1 MFWLLLIVACLVW
14 VMNSKLENRKIVE
27 LSRKLPGDLPSW
39 PILGHAYLLRGSDE
53 DQMKVFQKSGRLT
66 INRGGLASYWVANRL
81 YIMVAD
87 PVAAEVILKKCL
99 DKDYVMKFLQ
109 FLVGNGSI
117 YAPVS
122 IWRPRRKLIAPTF
135 SMKNLNRFVEVFARQ
150 SAVMVD
156 QIGSSAG
163 RGTFSVWKFLTTY
176 TFDAVCET
184 TLGVQMRAQLSPNQ
198 AFLDALEEITQLVA
212 TRMVQPWLYAD
223 CVYSLLP
230 QYRRAEKCRSL
241 MYEFVEQVIKTKR
254 MEMEQRAKTNS
265 QQDPEVFSPQSFLE
279 MLLESSQLTDHELAE
294 EAMVISVAGTDT
306 SAVAASF
313 TVLMLSRHPEVQDRV
328 YEELCEVLGDSNR
341 DMTAEDLPRLKY
353 LEAVIRET
361 LRLYPPVPIIVRSV
375 EQDTDL
381 PSGLTLVKG
390 VGIVINIWATHRN
403 PRYWGSDADVFR
415 PERFLEPL
423 KHPAQFMPF
432 SYGLRNCL
440 GYQYAMMSIKTVL
453 ASLFRKYRALPPEGA
468 DQTTLKEPLRLK
480 FDIMMKDVHKFQIQ
494 LESRL

>member
-14 VMNSKLENRKIVE
+14 VMYSKLENRKIVE

-87 PVAAEVILKKCL
+87 PLAAEVILKNCL

-117 YAPVS
+117 YAP
-122 IWRPRRKLIAPTF
+122 
-135 SMKNLNRFVEVFARQ
+135 
-150 SAVMVD
+150 
-156 QIGSSAG
+156 
-163 RGTFSVWKFLTTY
+163 
-176 TFDAVCET
+176 ET

-230 QYRRAEKCRSL
+230 QYRRAEKCRRL

-265 QQDPEVFSPQSFLE
+265 QQNSEVFSPQSFLE
-279 MLLESSQLTDHELAE
+279 MLLESSQLTDNELAE

-313 TVLMLSRHPEVQDRV
+313 TVLMLSRHPEIQDRV
-328 YEELCEVLGDSNR
+328 YEELCEVLRDSNR
-341 DMTAEDLPRLKY
+341 DVTAEDLPRLKY
-353 LEAVIRET
+353 LEAVIKET

-403 PRYWGSDADVFR
+403 PRYWGSDSDVFR
-415 PERFLEPL
+415 PDRFLEPL

-468 DQTTLKEPLRLK
+468 DQTTLKEPLRVK

-494 LESRL
+494 LESRF

>member
-14 VMNSKLENRKIVE
+14 VVYNKLENRKIVE
-27 LSRKLPGDLPSW
+27 LSRKLPGDLTSW
-39 PILGHAYLLRGSDE
+39 PILGHAYMLRGSDE

-87 PVAAEVILKKCL
+87 PLAAEVILKNCL
-99 DKDYVMKFLQ
+99 DKDHVMKFLQ

-117 YAPVS
+117 YAP
-122 IWRPRRKLIAPTF
+122 
-135 SMKNLNRFVEVFARQ
+135 
-150 SAVMVD
+150 
-156 QIGSSAG
+156 
-163 RGTFSVWKFLTTY
+163 
-176 TFDAVCET
+176 ET
-184 TLGVQMRAQLSPNQ
+184 TLGVQMRAQLGPNQ
-198 AFLDALEEITQLVA
+198 AFLDALEEFMQLLA

-230 QYRRAEKCRSL
+230 QYRRADKCRRL

-265 QQDPEVFSPQSFLE
+265 RQNPEVFSPQSFLE
-279 MLLESSQLTDHELAE
+279 MLLESTQLTDHELAE
-294 EAMVISVAGTDT
+294 EALVTTVAGTDT

-313 TVLMLSRHPEVQDRV
+313 TVLMLSRHPEVQARV

-341 DMTAEDLPRLKY
+341 DVTAEDLPRLKY
-353 LEAVIRET
+353 LEAVIKET

-390 VGIVINIWATHRN
+390 VGVVINIWATHRN
-403 PRYWGSDADVFR
+403 PRYWGSDADLFR

-423 KHPAQFMPF
+423 MHPAQFMPF

-468 DQTTLKEPLRLK
+468 DQTTLKKPLRVK

-494 LESRL
+494 LESRF

>member
-1 MFWLLLIVACLVW
+1 MFVLLMLVACLVW
-14 VMNSKLENRKIVE
+14 VVYSRLENRKIVE

-53 DQMKVFQKSGRLT
+53 DQMRVFQKSGRLT

-87 PVAAEVILKKCL
+87 PSAAEVILKNCL

-122 IWRPRRKLIAPTF
+122 IWRPRRKLVAPTF

-198 AFLDALEEITQLVA
+198 AFLDALEQITQLVA

-223 CVYSLLP
+223 SVYSLLP
-230 QYRRAEKCRSL
+230 QYKRAEECRRL
-241 MYEFVEQVIKTKR
+241 MYDFVEQVIKTKR
-254 MEMEQRAKTNS
+254 MEMEQRSKTKQS
-265 QQDPEVFSPQSFLE
+265 AEVFSPQCFLE
-279 MLLESSQLTDHELAE
+279 MLLESSQLSDHELAE

-313 TVLMLSRHPEVQDRV
+313 TVLMLSRHPEIQDRV

-341 DMTAEDLPRLKY
+341 DVTAEDLPRLKY
-353 LEAVIRET
+353 LEAVIKET

-375 EQDTDL
+375 EQDTEL

-390 VGIVINIWATHRN
+390 VGIVINIWAMHRN
-403 PRYWGSDADVFR
+403 PRYWGQDADMFR
-415 PERFLEPL
+415 PERFLGAL
-423 KHPAQFMPF
+423 QHPAQFMPF

-453 ASLFRKYRALPPEGA
+453 ATLFCKYRALPPEGA
-468 DQTTLKEPLRLK
+468 DQAALKEPLRVK
-480 FDIMMKDVHKFQIQ
+480 FDIMMKDVNKFQIQ
-494 LESRL
+494 LENRF

>member
-117 YAPVS
+117 YAP
-122 IWRPRRKLIAPTF
+122 
-135 SMKNLNRFVEVFARQ
+135 
-150 SAVMVD
+150 
-156 QIGSSAG
+156 
-163 RGTFSVWKFLTTY
+163 
-176 TFDAVCET
+176 ET

>member
-1 MFWLLLIVACLVW
+1 MFWLLMIVTCVVW
-14 VMNSKLENRKIVE
+14 VVYNKLENRKIVE

-87 PVAAEVILKKCL
+87 PLAAEVILKNCL

-117 YAPVS
+117 YAP
-122 IWRPRRKLIAPTF
+122 
-135 SMKNLNRFVEVFARQ
+135 
-150 SAVMVD
+150 
-156 QIGSSAG
+156 
-163 RGTFSVWKFLTTY
+163 
-176 TFDAVCET
+176 ET

-223 CVYSLLP
+223 SVYTLLP
-230 QYRRAEKCRSL
+230 QYRRAEKCRRL

-254 MEMEQRAKTNS
+254 MEMEQRAKINS
-265 QQDPEVFSPQSFLE
+265 RQNPEVLSPQSFLE

-294 EAMVISVAGTDT
+294 EALVISVAGTDT

-313 TVLMLSRHPEVQDRV
+313 TIVMLSRHPEVQDRV
-328 YEELCEVLGDSNR
+328 YEELCEVLGDSNIGV
-341 DMTAEDLPRLKY
+341 TAEDLPRLKY
-353 LEAVIRET
+353 LEAVIKET

-403 PRYWGSDADVFR
+403 PRYWGSDADLFR

-453 ASLFRKYRALPPEGA
+453 ASLCRKYRALPPEGA
-468 DQTTLKEPLRLK
+468 DQTTLKEPLRVK

-494 LESRL
+494 LESRF